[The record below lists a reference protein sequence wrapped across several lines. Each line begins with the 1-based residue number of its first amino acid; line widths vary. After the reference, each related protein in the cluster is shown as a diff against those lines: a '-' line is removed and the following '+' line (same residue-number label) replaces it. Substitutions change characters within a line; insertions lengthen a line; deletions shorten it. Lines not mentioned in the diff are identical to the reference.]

1 MKPGGRV
8 RGPGLP
14 GPTAWRPVRNDAL
27 LSQWSGAPGLRQWQG
42 NPPKALVRQ
51 FQVVRV
57 RSTPYAAPAQP
68 LGHGAGGTRADE
80 GVQHQPARRTTG
92 QDAGFH
98 QCFGEGGVMGSRV
111 ILGSDGLHLRPHRD
125 RGENGRRGLFPG
137 RPTPDLPAAGE
148 GGKHHTVPAHHNAIE
163 YVEDSL
169 DAAGLWTTPQSSPF
183 PVSRSVPPT
192 VERPAASGGQRPP
205 DDQTAGGP
213 GCRRPP
219 AATPSAPPALPTIWK
234 TEWLWRRPGR
244 WRPTSPPRPLGST
257 ITQGIKFPWTRSSG
271 FAFDPGTF

>member
-27 LSQWSGAPGLRQWQG
+27 LSQWSGAPGLRQRQR
-42 NPPKALVRQ
+42 NPPKALGRQ

-57 RSTPYAAPAQP
+57 EVHPYAAPAQP

-80 GVQHQPARRTTG
+80 GVQYQPARRTTG

-137 RPTPDLPAAGE
+137 RPTPDLPAREKGE
-148 GGKHHTVPAHHNAIE
+148 
-163 YVEDSL
+163 S
-169 DAAGLWTTPQSSPF
+169 TTPYRPTTTLSSTSRTPWTPRGSGPPPELPFSSQSLG
-183 PVSRSVPPT
+183 
-192 VERPAASGGQRPP
+192 PAAS
-205 DDQTAGGP
+205 
-213 GCRRPP
+213 
-219 AATPSAPPALPTIWK
+219 
-234 TEWLWRRPGR
+234 
-244 WRPTSPPRPLGST
+244 
-257 ITQGIKFPWTRSSG
+257 
-271 FAFDPGTF
+271 